1 MSKFKVGDRVSRVL
15 CNGHTVR
22 GMVESVYSKSIVVLG
37 DNGEAYSILV
47 DGTIKEDNMDEYKVT
62 GEVIRK
68 MAEKCLTAR
77 NVLKEG
83 FPDAFKDEWMDIT
96 GVCRFSAQRS
106 HNGVDGFYVS
116 IDYSGQEI
124 GWIEPW
130 QFGIISDNFRLMRV
144 DDKNGGCDCFRI
156 EKKVR

>member
-68 MAEKCLTAR
+68 MAEKCPTAR
-77 NVLKEG
+77 DVLKEG
-83 FPDAFKDEWMDIT
+83 FPDAFKDEWEVMGADEIA
-96 GVCRFSAQRS
+96 FSPRESMTLADKKNGKHFWVILEGRINPS
-106 HNGVDGFYVS
+106 HGGNYK
-116 IDYSGQEI
+116 Y
-124 GWIEPW
+124 
-130 QFGIISDNFRLMRV
+130 
-144 DDKNGGCDCFRI
+144 DKNYFYRR
-156 EKKVR
+156 VQ